1 MSIDYEIISLKIEIH
16 RFNNYSHI
24 MPTES
29 KKKADK
35 PRTAKLSDAEQVAEF
50 MEKLDHPLKAE
61 IEVVRHIIRNASP
74 LISERI
80 KWNAPSYYTSADLLT
95 FNPKTTKNVQI
106 VFHHIAIVDIKS
118 DLLEGN
124 YKDRRLVHLLNM
136 ADIVAKKAELERIIR
151 EYIELVN

>member
-1 MSIDYEIISLKIEIH
+1 
-16 RFNNYSHI
+16 
-24 MPTES
+24 MPTETQ
-29 KKKADK
+29 KKADK
-35 PRTAKLSDAEQVAEF
+35 TRAPKLSDAEQVAEF

-61 IEVVRHIIRNASP
+61 IEAVRDIIKNASP
-74 LISERI
+74 LICERI

-95 FNPKTTKNVQI
+95 FNPRTIKNVQI

-136 ADIVAKKAELERIIR
+136 ADVLAKKAELERIIR
-151 EYIELVN
+151 EYVSLVN

>member
-1 MSIDYEIISLKIEIH
+1 
-16 RFNNYSHI
+16 

-29 KKKADK
+29 KKTADK
-35 PRTAKLSDAEQVAEF
+35 TRTPKLSDAEQVAEF

-61 IEVVRHIIRNASP
+61 IEAVRHIIKNSSP

-124 YKDRRLVHLLNM
+124 YKDRRLVHLLDM
-136 ADIVAKKAELERIIR
+136 AEVMAKKAELERIIQ
-151 EYIELVN
+151 EYVSLVN